1 MARTFDASEFVAEHK
16 ATRAQVTK
24 GEAKVCTAKGC
35 ACGNVPLIL
44 DAFYRDKSQAGG
56 RSPWCK
62 AKERAYNASYY
73 GALKA
78 KGVEAPRKR
87 DIGTDKGVASFER
100 RMRGERVAR
109 TRKVDAKRTTKAKA
123 TTKARKVARAT
134 KATTRRAKVTA

>member
-1 MARTFDASEFVAEHK
+1 MARKEFDAPAFVREHK
-16 ATRAQVTK
+16 ATKAQVTK

-35 ACGNVPLIL
+35 VCGNVPLDL

-62 AKERAYNASYY
+62 AKERTYNAAYY

-87 DIGTDKGVASFER
+87 DIANDKGVASFNR
-100 RMRGERVAR
+100 RMKDERVTR
-109 TRKVDAKRTTKAKA
+109 VRKVDNTRTTKAKA
-123 TTKARKVARAT
+123 TTKARKASRT
-134 KATTRRAKVTA
+134 RKATA